1 MVGKKYKANRQKF
14 LKKIKYIIE
23 KKNRFNFEFKKKEK
37 YILFLLTGFE
47 EIDKIM
53 IKISEEC
60 EKEFKNIKIKFHP
73 IYPSKLI
80 RKKFFNEIH
89 GKASKII
96 SSSKIVITS
105 SYTSGLYESLAY
117 SINTILLDF
126 SPFDSYLNND
136 LQKYTDKL
144 SFSSNTN
151 NLLLK
156 LRQINKY
163 KNFTQ
168 KQNNVFKNCF

>member
-14 LKKIKYIIE
+14 LKKIKYIKKKIDLILNLRK
-23 KKNRFNFEFKKKEK
+23 KKNIF
-37 YILFLLTGFE
+37 YFLLTGFE

-117 SINTILLDF
+117 SIKYYFTGFLVLL
-126 SPFDSYLNND
+126 
-136 LQKYTDKL
+136 
-144 SFSSNTN
+144 
-151 NLLLK
+151 
-156 LRQINKY
+156 I
-163 KNFTQ
+163 
-168 KQNNVFKNCF
+168 VI

>member
-1 MVGKKYKANRQKF
+1 
-14 LKKIKYIIE
+14 
-23 KKNRFNFEFKKKEK
+23 
-37 YILFLLTGFE
+37 
-47 EIDKIM
+47 M

-168 KQNNVFKNCF
+168 KTK